1 MSAQGS
7 THSCCENDAAIS
19 VSPTPPPVSVSP
31 TSLDNLLQ
39 DVPNLDATTLRGILG
54 GAIGTM
60 QQAQEAHERKK
71 MRLRVQVKMLKRRI
85 EHYEIQHP
93 ECPQGYKN
101 NVGRAPS
108 FYIPGPNRTTVLAK
122 WVKQLDDGRVAGFG
136 QHQAEGEAPHVMELF
151 LTPSYD
157 IEDPP
162 EPLPGWFRTLLMGSS
177 TSFHVLQEEVAR
189 LDDWSALTKVVRHH
203 ALGDQLYKKRH
214 QIRILDVQIE
224 GLVERCRLC
233 EARLEAGK
241 VSTQVR
247 YLEHLAPRAPQLG
260 KRQGSKEEVFQAG
273 RGRPA

>member
-7 THSCCENDAAIS
+7 SHSCCEDDAAIL

-31 TSLDNLLQ
+31 ASLDLLLR
-39 DVPNLDATTLRGILG
+39 DIPNLDIVTLRGILG

-60 QQAQEAHERKK
+60 RQNQEAHDREK
-71 MRLRVQVKMLKRRI
+71 MRLRVQVETLERRL

-93 ECPQGYKN
+93 ECPQGYEN

-108 FYIPGPNRTTVLAK
+108 FYIPGPNKTTVLAK

-136 QHQAEGEAPHVMELF
+136 QHQAEGEAPHITELF

-162 EPLPGWFRTLLMGSS
+162 EPLPGWFRTLLMGPSGP
-177 TSFHVLQEEVAR
+177 FNVLREEVAR
-189 LDDWSALTKVVRHH
+189 LDDWSALAEVIRHR
-203 ALGDQLYKKRH
+203 ALGDQLCEKRH
-214 QIRILDVQIE
+214 QIRILDAQME

-233 EARLEAGK
+233 GARLEAGK
-241 VSTQVR
+241 VSTQVK
-247 YLEHLAPRAPQLG
+247 YLEYLALRAPQLG

-273 RGRPA
+273 QGCPV

>member
-7 THSCCENDAAIS
+7 THSCCEDDAPIS

-31 TSLDNLLQ
+31 ASLDLLLR
-39 DVPNLDATTLRGILG
+39 DVPNLDVSTLRGILG

-60 QQAQEAHERKK
+60 RQNQEAHDREK
-71 MRLRVQVKMLKRRI
+71 MRLRAQVETLERRI

-93 ECPQGYKN
+93 ECPQGYEN

-108 FYIPGPNRTTVLAK
+108 FYIPGLNRTTVLAK

-136 QHQAEGEAPHVMELF
+136 QHQAEGEAPHVIELF
-151 LTPSYD
+151 LTPFYD

-162 EPLPGWFRTLLMGSS
+162 EPLPRWFRTLLMGLSAL
-177 TSFHVLQEEVAR
+177 FNVLREEVAR
-189 LDDWSALTKVVRHH
+189 LDDWSALAEVVRHR
-203 ALGDQLYKKRH
+203 ALCDQLCKKRH
-214 QIRILDVQIE
+214 QIKILDAQID
-224 GLVERCRLC
+224 GLVERRRLC
-233 EARLEAGK
+233 EARLETGK
-241 VSTQVR
+241 VSAQVK

-260 KRQGSKEEVFQAG
+260 KRQGSKEEAFQAG

>member
-7 THSCCENDAAIS
+7 SHSCCEDDAAIS
-19 VSPTPPPVSVSP
+19 VSPTPPPVSISP
-31 TSLDNLLQ
+31 ASLDLLLR
-39 DVPNLDATTLRGILG
+39 DVPNLDVVTLRGILG
-54 GAIGTM
+54 RAIGTM
-60 QQAQEAHERKK
+60 RQNQEAHDREK
-71 MRLRVQVKMLKRRI
+71 MWLRVQVETLERRI

-136 QHQAEGEAPHVMELF
+136 QHQVEGEAPHVIELF

-162 EPLPGWFRTLLMGSS
+162 EPLPGWFRTLLMGPSAP
-177 TSFHVLQEEVAR
+177 FNVLREEVAR
-189 LDDWSALTKVVRHH
+189 LDDWSALAEVIRHRT
-203 ALGDQLYKKRH
+203 LGDQLCEKHH
-214 QIRILDVQIE
+214 QIKILDAQIE
-224 GLVERCRLC
+224 GLVERRCLC

-241 VSTQVR
+241 VSTQVK
-247 YLEHLAPRAPQLG
+247 YLEHLVPRAPQLG
-260 KRQGSKEEVFQAG
+260 KRQGSKEEAFQAG

>member
-7 THSCCENDAAIS
+7 SHSCCEDDAPIS

-31 TSLDNLLQ
+31 ASLDLLLQ
-39 DVPNLDATTLRGILG
+39 DVPNLNVVTLRGILG

-60 QQAQEAHERKK
+60 QQNQEAHDHEK
-71 MRLRVQVKMLKRRI
+71 MRLHVQIETLKRRI

-93 ECPQGYKN
+93 ECPQGYET

-136 QHQAEGEAPHVMELF
+136 QHQAEGEAPHVTNLF

-162 EPLPGWFRTLLMGSS
+162 EPLPGWFRTLLMGPSA
-177 TSFHVLQEEVAR
+177 SFNALREEIAR
-189 LDDWSALTKVVRHH
+189 LDDWSALAEIVHH
-203 ALGDQLYKKRH
+203 RTLGDQLCEKSH
-214 QIRILDVQIE
+214 QIRIIDAQIK
-224 GLVERCRLC
+224 GLVERHRLC

-241 VSTQVR
+241 VSAQVK
-247 YLEHLAPRAPQLG
+247 YLEHLAPHAPQLG
-260 KRQGSKEEVFQAG
+260 RCQGSKKEAFQAG
-273 RGRPA
+273 RGRPV